1 MMSIQTGLDS
11 RKRQTSGVQSVER
24 ALQILSCFTVE
35 EKLLS
40 VGEISAKLVLPKS
53 TVVRLLHTLKSHRFI
68 EQDAGT
74 QRYRLGFKVLE
85 LGNAYASNLDL
96 RQVALPIMKALNEET
111 LETVSLN
118 VVDRYNRICIE
129 KVESNQQIRNFVK
142 VGARSPLCYGASG
155 KVLLS
160 HLTKEEQEMVMQ
172 QEGLDQLQQQK
183 LAAHIRQ
190 IVKDGYAVSDSER
203 IEGLLSISAP
213 IFDGSHQVIAGLSL
227 SGPIARTYSKRQQ
240 MICLL
245 KAATAAISREM
256 GCAMSFL
263 PPDDHF
269 HQ

>member
-1 MMSIQTGLDS
+1 MMSIQTGLGS

-24 ALQILSCFTVE
+24 ALHILSCFTVE

-118 VVDRYNRICIE
+118 GLINCSNRSCPPISDR
-129 KVESNQQIRNFVK
+129 S
-142 VGARSPLCYGASG
+142 
-155 KVLLS
+155 
-160 HLTKEEQEMVMQ
+160 
-172 QEGLDQLQQQK
+172 
-183 LAAHIRQ
+183 
-190 IVKDGYAVSDSER
+190 
-203 IEGLLSISAP
+203 
-213 IFDGSHQVIAGLSL
+213 
-227 SGPIARTYSKRQQ
+227 SKTDMR
-240 MICLL
+240 
-245 KAATAAISREM
+245 
-256 GCAMSFL
+256 
-263 PPDDHF
+263 
-269 HQ
+269 

>member
-1 MMSIQTGLDS
+1 MSIETGVGS
-11 RKRQTSGVQSVER
+11 MKRQTSSVQSVER

-40 VGEISAKLVLPKS
+40 VGEISAKLALPKS
-53 TVVRLLHTLKSHRFI
+53 TVVRLLHTLKSQRFI
-68 EQDAGT
+68 EQDADT
-74 QRYRLGFKVLE
+74 QRYKLGFKVLE

-118 VVDRYNRICIE
+118 VVDRYDRVCIE

-160 HLTKEEQEMVMQ
+160 HLSKEEQKMVTQ
-172 QEGLDQLQQQK
+172 QEGLDEIQQK
-183 LAAHIRQ
+183 KLSSHIQQ
-190 IVKDGYAVSDSER
+190 IVKDGYALSDSER

-213 IFDGSHQVIAGLSL
+213 IFDSSHQVIAGLSL
-227 SGPIARTYSKRQQ
+227 SGPIARTNSKQEQ
-240 MICLL
+240 MICFLT
-245 KAATAAISREM
+245 AATAAISREM
-256 GCAMSFL
+256 GFTMSSL
-263 PPDDHF
+263 PPDDYF

>member
-1 MMSIQTGLDS
+1 MSIQTGVGS
-11 RKRQTSGVQSVER
+11 MKRQASSVQSVER

-40 VGEISAKLVLPKS
+40 VGEISAKLALPKS
-53 TVVRLLHTLKSHRFI
+53 TVFRLLHTLKSQRFI

-74 QRYRLGFKVLE
+74 QRYKLGFKVLE

-111 LETVSLN
+111 METVSLN
-118 VVDRYNRICIE
+118 VVDRYDRVCIE

-160 HLTKEEQEMVMQ
+160 HLSKEEQKMVMR
-172 QEGLDQLQQQK
+172 QEGLDQLQQK
-183 LAAHIRQ
+183 RLSSHIQQ
-190 IVKDGYAVSDSER
+190 IVKDGYVLSDSER

-213 IFDGSHQVIAGLSL
+213 IFDSSHQVIAGLSL
-227 SGPIARTYSKRQQ
+227 SGTIARTNSKQQQ

-245 KAATAAISREM
+245 TAATAAISRKM
-256 GCAMSFL
+256 GFTMSSL